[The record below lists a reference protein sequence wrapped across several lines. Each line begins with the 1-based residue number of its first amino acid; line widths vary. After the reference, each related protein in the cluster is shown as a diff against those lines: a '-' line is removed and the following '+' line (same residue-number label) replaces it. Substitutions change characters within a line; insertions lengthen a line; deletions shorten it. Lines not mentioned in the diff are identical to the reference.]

1 MRQDRN
7 SAPLVAALRQKA
19 EEGPDLFCIPAHRQG
34 RGADP
39 ELRALLGERVF
50 TADLTEME
58 GLDDLHAP
66 SGVIAE
72 AEAKAAAEAQAA
84 AEAEAIKDEIKA
96 VMNEQA
102 TEEMTVDTHIVRWT
116 TTLSNRFDTTTFK
129 KEHNEMYKQYTKQTT
144 SRRFSIT

>member
-1 MRQDRN
+1 M
-7 SAPLVAALRQKA
+7 PLVNDPKDYLVKIGLVAFYYFFCFIAIFNKGVFNMLTNERIKELNAKSAQLQEWEAL
-19 EEGPDLFCIPAHRQG
+19 
-34 RGADP
+34 
-39 ELRALLGERVF
+39 
-50 TADLTEME
+50 
-58 GLDDLHAP
+58 
-66 SGVIAE
+66 
-72 AEAKAAAEAQAA
+72 AKEAA

>member
-1 MRQDRN
+1 MLTNERIKELNAKIAQ
-7 SAPLVAALRQKA
+7 LQKWEAL
-19 EEGPDLFCIPAHRQG
+19 
-34 RGADP
+34 
-39 ELRALLGERVF
+39 
-50 TADLTEME
+50 
-58 GLDDLHAP
+58 
-66 SGVIAE
+66 
-72 AEAKAAAEAQAA
+72 AKEAA

>member
-1 MRQDRN
+1 MLTNERI
-7 SAPLVAALRQKA
+7 K
-19 EEGPDLFCIPAHRQG
+19 
-34 RGADP
+34 
-39 ELRALLGERVF
+39 ELNAK
-50 TADLTEME
+50 
-58 GLDDLHAP
+58 
-66 SGVIAE
+66 IAQLQE
-72 AEAKAAAEAQAA
+72 WETLAKEAA

>member
-1 MRQDRN
+1 M
-7 SAPLVAALRQKA
+7 L
-19 EEGPDLFCIPAHRQG
+19 
-34 RGADP
+34 
-39 ELRALLGERVF
+39 
-50 TADLTEME
+50 
-58 GLDDLHAP
+58 
-66 SGVIAE
+66 
-72 AEAKAAAEAQAA
+72 AAERIKELNAKIAQLQEWETLAKEAA

>member
-1 MRQDRN
+1 MN
-7 SAPLVAALRQKA
+7 TFISECLLVLSIDKVHLLVYNKDKIRRGNTNPKLIKYHYKGVFTMLTNERIKELNAKIAALQ
-19 EEGPDLFCIPAHRQG
+19 EWE
-34 RGADP
+34 
-39 ELRALLGERVF
+39 AL
-50 TADLTEME
+50 
-58 GLDDLHAP
+58 
-66 SGVIAE
+66 
-72 AEAKAAAEAQAA
+72 AKEAA

>member
-1 MRQDRN
+1 M
-7 SAPLVAALRQKA
+7 
-19 EEGPDLFCIPAHRQG
+19 
-34 RGADP
+34 
-39 ELRALLGERVF
+39 
-50 TADLTEME
+50 
-58 GLDDLHAP
+58 
-66 SGVIAE
+66 
-72 AEAKAAAEAQAA
+72 AEAKGVTVVSPTWFFLNDGEGGFDNASSAAYVEQAHA
-84 AEAEAIKDEIKA
+84 MGLEVWALVNNMDNEIYGDEIKA

>member
-1 MRQDRN
+1 MLTTEKIKELNAKIAQ
-7 SAPLVAALRQKA
+7 LQEWEAL
-19 EEGPDLFCIPAHRQG
+19 
-34 RGADP
+34 
-39 ELRALLGERVF
+39 
-50 TADLTEME
+50 
-58 GLDDLHAP
+58 
-66 SGVIAE
+66 
-72 AEAKAAAEAQAA
+72 AKEAA

>member
-1 MRQDRN
+1 MLTNERIKELNAKIAQLQEWE
-7 SAPLVAALRQKA
+7 ALAKEAA
-19 EEGPDLFCIPAHRQG
+19 D
-34 RGADP
+34 
-39 ELRALLGERVF
+39 
-50 TADLTEME
+50 
-58 GLDDLHAP
+58 
-66 SGVIAE
+66 
-72 AEAKAAAEAQAA
+72 
-84 AEAEAIKDEIKA
+84 EAEAIKDEIKA

>member
-1 MRQDRN
+1 MLTNERIKELNAKIAQ
-7 SAPLVAALRQKA
+7 LQEWEALAK
-19 EEGPDLFCIPAHRQG
+19 
-34 RGADP
+34 
-39 ELRALLGERVF
+39 
-50 TADLTEME
+50 
-58 GLDDLHAP
+58 
-66 SGVIAE
+66 E
-72 AEAKAAAEAQAA
+72 AT

>member
-1 MRQDRN
+1 MN
-7 SAPLVAALRQKA
+7 TFISECLLVLSIDKVHLLVYNKDKIR
-19 EEGPDLFCIPAHRQG
+19 
-34 RGADP
+34 RGNTKTKSIKYIYK
-39 ELRALLGERVF
+39 GVF
-50 TADLTEME
+50 IML
-58 GLDDLHAP
+58 
-66 SGVIAE
+66 
-72 AEAKAAAEAQAA
+72 AAERIKELNAKIEALKEWEALAKEADAA
-84 AEAEAIKDEIKA
+84 AEAIKDEIKA

>member
-1 MRQDRN
+1 M
-7 SAPLVAALRQKA
+7 L
-19 EEGPDLFCIPAHRQG
+19 
-34 RGADP
+34 
-39 ELRALLGERVF
+39 
-50 TADLTEME
+50 
-58 GLDDLHAP
+58 
-66 SGVIAE
+66 
-72 AEAKAAAEAQAA
+72 AAERIKELNAKIEALKEWEALAKEADAA
-84 AEAEAIKDEIKA
+84 AEAIKDEIKA

>member
-1 MRQDRN
+1 MLTNERI
-7 SAPLVAALRQKA
+7 K
-19 EEGPDLFCIPAHRQG
+19 
-34 RGADP
+34 
-39 ELRALLGERVF
+39 ELNAK
-50 TADLTEME
+50 
-58 GLDDLHAP
+58 
-66 SGVIAE
+66 IAQLQE
-72 AEAKAAAEAQAA
+72 WETLAKEAA

-129 KEHNEMYKQYTKQTT
+129 KEHNEMYRQYTKQTT

>member
-1 MRQDRN
+1 MLTNERIKELN
-7 SAPLVAALRQKA
+7 AKIAALQ
-19 EEGPDLFCIPAHRQG
+19 EWE
-34 RGADP
+34 
-39 ELRALLGERVF
+39 AL
-50 TADLTEME
+50 
-58 GLDDLHAP
+58 
-66 SGVIAE
+66 
-72 AEAKAAAEAQAA
+72 AKEAA

-102 TEEMTVDTHIVRWT
+102 TEEMAVDTHIVRWT

>member
-1 MRQDRN
+1 MLTNERIKELNAKIAQ
-7 SAPLVAALRQKA
+7 LQEWEAL
-19 EEGPDLFCIPAHRQG
+19 
-34 RGADP
+34 
-39 ELRALLGERVF
+39 
-50 TADLTEME
+50 
-58 GLDDLHAP
+58 
-66 SGVIAE
+66 
-72 AEAKAAAEAQAA
+72 AKEAA

-102 TEEMTVDTHIVRWT
+102 TAEMTVDTHIVRWT